1 MIPWSTPQICNREGN
16 WEAKQ
21 AFLRMNSTR
30 FMYNDEMMSK
40 RATANR
46 GPQLDQVEPLIH
58 VIRMVMHLLQVPPR
72 ESKHRDPC

>member
-1 MIPWSTPQICNREGN
+1 
-16 WEAKQ
+16 
-21 AFLRMNSTR
+21 MNSTR